1 MKILQVMP
9 DLELAGA
16 QTMLENLVMELKKN
30 NDVEIII
37 FYKNKTKISE
47 RLENNN
53 VKIHYLCKK
62 RGFDISIF
70 FKIANI
76 IKTYKPDVI
85 HTHRYALA
93 YVVPSLRI
101 IKKVKEIKIV
111 HTIHNVAE
119 KEVPK
124 KIQKMQNKWFKKDN
138 IIPVAISEQVK
149 ETVIKRYNIDS
160 KKVPIIYNGIDLS
173 KCKIKNNY
181 SDCTKILHVG
191 RFSVQ
196 KNHMKLIEI
205 FSKCLKENNNLK
217 LYLVGSGELE
227 NEVKNRV
234 KELNLDSNVIFCGS
248 LESSFDIM
256 SKSDIFVL
264 PSKWEGMP
272 MTLIEAMGTA
282 LPCVAFP
289 VGGITDMISNKYN
302 GFLPKN
308 DEEFVQDILMLSKD
322 ENLRRNIG
330 EAAKEKSE
338 IYSSKSMADKYI
350 KLYSLT

>member
-37 FYKNKTKISE
+37 FYKNKTEISE

-53 VKIHYLCKK
+53 IKIHYLDKK
-62 RGFDISIF
+62 RGLDISVF
-70 FKIANI
+70 LKIANI

-85 HTHRYALA
+85 HTHRYTLA
-93 YVVPSLRI
+93 YVVPSLRL
-101 IKKVKEIKIV
+101 IKKINKIKIV
-111 HTIHNVAE
+111 HTIHNIAE

-124 KIQKMQNKWFKKDN
+124 KIQKMQEKWFKKDN
-138 IIPVAISEQVK
+138 IIPVAISEQVQDS
-149 ETVIKRYNIDS
+149 VMKRYNIS
-160 KKVPIIYNGIDLS
+160 NEKVPIVYNGIDLS
-173 KCKIKNNY
+173 KCKIKNDY

-191 RFSVQ
+191 RFSIQ
-196 KNHMKLIEI
+196 KNHMELIEI
-205 FSKCLKENNNLK
+205 FSNCLKENNNLK

-227 NEVKNRV
+227 NEVRNRV
-234 KELNLDSNVIFCGS
+234 KELKLDSNVIFCGS

-256 SKSDIFVL
+256 GKSDIFVL

-289 VGGITDMISNKYN
+289 VGGITDMISDKYN
-302 GFLPKN
+302 GFLPK
-308 DEEFVQDILMLSKD
+308 DEEEFVQDILMLSKD
-322 ENLRRNIG
+322 ENLRKNIG
-330 EAAKEKSE
+330 VAAKEKSE
-338 IYSSKSMADKYI
+338 MYSSKGMADKYI